1 MFQVIF
7 RCRLVARAVNDNSS
21 DNPCYW
27 QRMYKQNGLEMKLKI
42 STTQAV
48 DDNIAINITPKK
60 SNPVHYL

>member
-7 RCRLVARAVNDNSS
+7 RCRLVTRAVNDSSS

-27 QRMYKQNGLEMKLKI
+27 QRMYKQNGLELKLKI

-48 DDNIAINITPKK
+48 DDNIVIKMAHKK